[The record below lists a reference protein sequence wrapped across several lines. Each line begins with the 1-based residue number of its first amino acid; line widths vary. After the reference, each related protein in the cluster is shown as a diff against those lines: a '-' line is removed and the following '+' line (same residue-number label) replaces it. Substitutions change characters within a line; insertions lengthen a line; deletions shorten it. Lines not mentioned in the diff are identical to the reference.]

1 VTGGL
6 NGQTGASVSTDSR
19 QIVTVEENSFA
30 SSIWRV
36 PSTHSQDPQL
46 VVSGSSGWS
55 SPAWTREG
63 RMVFEEELNGRR
75 SIWTMNTDGTDR
87 KQLTFAG
94 NNYDPSVSRNG
105 EKVAWVSDRNG
116 STAIWKMDMDGGNLG
131 MVIKATGESY
141 PQVSPDGKWIAFT
154 TTGSA
159 PWTSLW
165 KVASEGGPAIELNS
179 GLWQRPVIS
188 PDGKWIAGFYA
199 DHELSTQ
206 KFPESIATI
215 GIDGGPP
222 RKMVP
227 IPLSVT
233 LSAGIRWSPD
243 GRQLTYVNRGKDGD
257 NIWSFRL
264 DDGALHQL
272 THFRGVAVIGFEW
285 SPDGKELVFSRGVQ
299 TREVI
304 LVEDI
309 GPK

>member
-1 VTGGL
+1 
-6 NGQTGASVSTDSR
+6 
-19 QIVTVEENSFA
+19 
-30 SSIWRV
+30 
-36 PSTHSQDPQL
+36 
-46 VVSGSSGWS
+46 
-55 SPAWTREG
+55 
-63 RMVFEEELNGRR
+63 M
-75 SIWTMNTDGTDR
+75 
-87 KQLTFAG
+87 
-94 NNYDPSVSRNG
+94 
-105 EKVAWVSDRNG
+105 VAWVSDRNG
-116 STAIWKMDMDGGNLG
+116 TTAIWKMDMDGGNLG

-165 KVASEGGPAIELNS
+165 KVASEGGPATELNS

-222 RKMVP
+222 RKMLP

-233 LSAGIRWSPD
+233 LSAGIRWTPD

>member
-1 VTGGL
+1 
-6 NGQTGASVSTDSR
+6 
-19 QIVTVEENSFA
+19 
-30 SSIWRV
+30 
-36 PSTHSQDPQL
+36 
-46 VVSGSSGWS
+46 
-55 SPAWTREG
+55 
-63 RMVFEEELNGRR
+63 MVFEEELNGRR
-75 SIWTMNTDGTDR
+75 NIWTMNADGTDR
-87 KQLTFAG
+87 KQLTFVG

-131 MVIKATGESY
+131 MVIKATGESF
-141 PQVSPDGKWIAFT
+141 PQLSPDGKWIAFT
-154 TTGSA
+154 AIGSA

-165 KVASEGGPAIELNS
+165 KVASEGGPAIELNR

-222 RKMVP
+222 RKMLP

-243 GRQLTYVNRGKDGD
+243 SRQLTYVNRGRDGD
-257 NIWSFRL
+257 YIWSFRL

-304 LVEDI
+304 LVEDT